1 MAAPRTHLITLAA
14 VRRALSGHAPRA
26 TQAPLA
32 QPAAVALILG
42 PGARGVEL
50 LFIRR
55 AERADDPWSGQV
67 AFPGG
72 RRDPEDPDLLATA
85 LRETREETGVDLA
98 SAERLGVLDDL
109 VPNTP
114 TLPPVLVRPFVFALA
129 ERPALAADAG
139 EVARAFWVALA
150 RLAARGSRQDV
161 VLTVRGVERSF
172 PAYRVG
178 EDVIW
183 GLTERILT
191 PFLTL
196 LGAPCSQ

>member
-1 MAAPRTHLITLAA
+1 MRSALEGHDARAAEAA
-14 VRRALSGHAPRA
+14 GAR
-26 TQAPLA
+26 
-32 QPAAVALILG
+32 PAAVALVLV
-42 PGARGVEL
+42 PGTRGVEL

-72 RRDPEDPDLLATA
+72 RRDPGDPDLLATA

-98 SAERLGVLDDL
+98 RAERLGVLDDL

-114 TLPPVLVRPFVFALA
+114 TLPPVLVRPFVFALE
-129 ERPALAADAG
+129 ERPALAAERG
-139 EVARAFWVALA
+139 EVARAFWVALD
-150 RLAARGSRQDV
+150 RLAARGTRRDL

-178 EDVIW
+178 ADVIW

-196 LGAPCSQ
+196 LGAL

>member
-1 MAAPRTHLITLAA
+1 VITLTQVRQALAGYAPR
-14 VRRALSGHAPRA
+14 VGVAPG
-26 TQAPLA
+26 A
-32 QPAAVALILG
+32 QPAAVALVLV
-42 PGARGVEL
+42 PGAAGVEL

-72 RRDPEDPDLLATA
+72 RRDPGDPDLLATA

-98 SAERLGVLDDL
+98 PAERLGILDDL

-129 ERPALAADAG
+129 ERPALAAEQG

-150 RLAARGSRQDV
+150 RLAARDV
-161 VLTVRGVERSF
+161 RHDLVLTLRGVERAF
-172 PAYRVG
+172 PAYYLG

-196 LGAPCSQ
+196 LGLL